1 MSGSAKL
8 TPVATDLRERH
19 KAELAEKRREGY
31 EAGRKEGEK
40 AAEARYADR
49 LDAARVEHAQ
59 EIARLD
65 ERHKA
70 NDVEIRGAA
79 YWRGKVIG
87 AVGGLVIGCF
97 LTVVTGALMFQQNE
111 RALQA
116 GADVAQGGMTAGLAV
131 DALREGAAQPEQP
144 E

>member
-1 MSGSAKL
+1 MSAIGNPAAVQAAAAKR
-8 TPVATDLRERH
+8 DQWGRERY
-19 KAELAEKRREGY
+19 EQGRRDG
-31 EAGRKEGEK
+31 EAQ
-40 AAEARYADR
+40 ADARYADR
-49 LDAARVEHAQ
+49 LDAARAEHLQ

-70 NDVEIRGAA
+70 NDIEIRGAA

-87 AVGGLVIGCF
+87 AVGGLVVGCF

-116 GADVAQGGMTAGLAV
+116 GANVAQGGMTAGLAI
-131 DALREGAAQPEQP
+131 DALQQGAEQ
-144 E
+144 

>member
-1 MSGSAKL
+1 MAAIGNPAAVQAAAAKR
-8 TPVATDLRERH
+8 DQWGRERY
-19 KAELAEKRREGY
+19 EQGRRDG
-31 EAGRKEGEK
+31 EAQ
-40 AAEARYADR
+40 ADARYADR
-49 LDAARVEHAQ
+49 LEAARAEHLQ

-70 NDVEIRGAA
+70 NDIEIRGAA

-97 LTVVTGALMFQQNE
+97 LTVVTGALMFNQNE

-116 GADVAQGGMTAGLAV
+116 GANVAQGGMTAGLAI
-131 DALREGAAQPEQP
+131 DALQQGAEQ
-144 E
+144 

>member
-1 MSGSAKL
+1 MSAIGNPAAVQAAAAKR
-8 TPVATDLRERH
+8 DQWGRERY
-19 KAELAEKRREGY
+19 EQGRRDG
-31 EAGRKEGEK
+31 EAQ
-40 AAEARYADR
+40 AEARYADR
-49 LDAARVEHAQ
+49 LEGARTEHLQ

-116 GADVAQGGMTAGLAV
+116 GANVAQGGMTAGLAI
-131 DALREGAAQPEQP
+131 DALQQGAEQ
-144 E
+144 

>member
-1 MSGSAKL
+1 MAAIGNPAAVQAAAAKR
-8 TPVATDLRERH
+8 DQWGRERY
-19 KAELAEKRREGY
+19 EQGRRDG
-31 EAGRKEGEK
+31 EAQ
-40 AAEARYADR
+40 ADARYVDR
-49 LDAARVEHAQ
+49 LDAARAEHLQ

-70 NDVEIRGAA
+70 NDIEIRGAA

-97 LTVVTGALMFQQNE
+97 LTVVTGALMFNQNE

-116 GADVAQGGMTAGLAV
+116 GANVAQGGMTAGLAI
-131 DALREGAAQPEQP
+131 DALQQGAEQ
-144 E
+144 

>member
-1 MSGSAKL
+1 MSAIGNPAAVQAAAAKR
-8 TPVATDLRERH
+8 DQWGRERY
-19 KAELAEKRREGY
+19 EQGRRDG
-31 EAGRKEGEK
+31 EAQ
-40 AAEARYADR
+40 ADARYVDR
-49 LDAARVEHAQ
+49 LDAARAEHLQ

-70 NDVEIRGAA
+70 NDIEIRGAA

-97 LTVVTGALMFQQNE
+97 LTVVTGALMFNQNE

-116 GADVAQGGMTAGLAV
+116 GANVAQGGMTAGLAI
-131 DALREGAAQPEQP
+131 DALQQGAEQ
-144 E
+144 

>member
-1 MSGSAKL
+1 MSAIGNPAAVQAAAAKR
-8 TPVATDLRERH
+8 DQWGRERY
-19 KAELAEKRREGY
+19 EQGRRDG
-31 EAGRKEGEK
+31 EAQ
-40 AAEARYADR
+40 ADARYVDR
-49 LDAARVEHAQ
+49 LDAARQEHLQ

-70 NDVEIRGAA
+70 NDIEIRGAA

-116 GADVAQGGMTAGLAV
+116 GANVAQGGMTAGLAI
-131 DALREGAAQPEQP
+131 DALQQGAEQ
-144 E
+144 

>member
-1 MSGSAKL
+1 MAAIGNPAAVQAAAAKR
-8 TPVATDLRERH
+8 DQWGRERY
-19 KAELAEKRREGY
+19 EQGRRDG
-31 EAGRKEGEK
+31 EAQ
-40 AAEARYADR
+40 ADARYVDR
-49 LDAARVEHAQ
+49 LDAARAEHLQ

-70 NDVEIRGAA
+70 NDIEIRGAA

-116 GADVAQGGMTAGLAV
+116 GANVAQGGMTAGLAI
-131 DALREGAAQPEQP
+131 DALQQGAEQ
-144 E
+144 

>member
-1 MSGSAKL
+1 MAAIGNPAAVQAAAAKR
-8 TPVATDLRERH
+8 DQWGRERY
-19 KAELAEKRREGY
+19 EQGRRDG
-31 EAGRKEGEK
+31 EAQ
-40 AAEARYADR
+40 ADARYVDR
-49 LDAARVEHAQ
+49 LDAARAEHLQ

-70 NDVEIRGAA
+70 NDIEIRGAA

-116 GADVAQGGMTAGLAV
+116 GADVAQGGMTAGLAI
-131 DALREGAAQPEQP
+131 DALQQGAEQ
-144 E
+144 

>member
-1 MSGSAKL
+1 MSAIGNPAAVQAAAAKR
-8 TPVATDLRERH
+8 DQWGRERYEQGRRDGEAQ
-19 KAELAEKRREGY
+19 AEI
-31 EAGRKEGEK
+31 
-40 AAEARYADR
+40 RYTDR
-49 LDAARVEHAQ
+49 LDAARQEHLQ

-116 GADVAQGGMTAGLAV
+116 GADVAQGGMTAGLAI
-131 DALREGAAQPEQP
+131 DALQQGAEQ
-144 E
+144 

>member
-1 MSGSAKL
+1 MAAIGNPAAVQAAAAKR
-8 TPVATDLRERH
+8 DQWGRERY
-19 KAELAEKRREGY
+19 EQGRRDG
-31 EAGRKEGEK
+31 EAQ
-40 AAEARYADR
+40 ADARYADR
-49 LDAARVEHAQ
+49 LEAARAEHLQ

-70 NDVEIRGAA
+70 NDIEIRGAA

-116 GADVAQGGMTAGLAV
+116 GADVAQGGMTAGLAI
-131 DALREGAAQPEQP
+131 DALQQGAEQ
-144 E
+144 

>member
-1 MSGSAKL
+1 MSAIGNPAAVQAAAAKR
-8 TPVATDLRERH
+8 DQWGRERY
-19 KAELAEKRREGY
+19 EQGRRDG
-31 EAGRKEGEK
+31 EAQ
-40 AAEARYADR
+40 ADARYADR
-49 LDAARVEHAQ
+49 LDAARQEHLQ

-70 NDVEIRGAA
+70 NDIEIRGAA

-116 GADVAQGGMTAGLAV
+116 GADVAQGGMTAGLAI
-131 DALREGAAQPEQP
+131 DALQQGAEQ
-144 E
+144 

>member
-1 MSGSAKL
+1 MSAIGNPAAVQAAAAKR
-8 TPVATDLRERH
+8 DQWGRERYEQGRRDGETQ
-19 KAELAEKRREGY
+19 AEI
-31 EAGRKEGEK
+31 
-40 AAEARYADR
+40 RYTDR
-49 LDAARVEHAQ
+49 LDAARQEHLQ

-87 AVGGLVIGCF
+87 AVGGLVVGCF
-97 LTVVTGALMFQQNE
+97 LTVLTGALMFNQNE

-116 GADVAQGGMTAGLAV
+116 GADVAQGGMTAGLAI
-131 DALREGAAQPEQP
+131 DALQQGAEQ
-144 E
+144 

>member
-1 MSGSAKL
+1 MSAIGNPAAVQAAAAKR
-8 TPVATDLRERH
+8 DQWGRERY
-19 KAELAEKRREGY
+19 EQGRRDG
-31 EAGRKEGEK
+31 EAQ
-40 AAEARYADR
+40 ADARYADR
-49 LDAARVEHAQ
+49 LDAARQEHLQ

-70 NDVEIRGAA
+70 NDIEIRGAA

-116 GADVAQGGMTAGLAV
+116 GANVAQGGMTAGLAI
-131 DALREGAAQPEQP
+131 DALQQGAEQ
-144 E
+144 

>member
-1 MSGSAKL
+1 MAAIGNPAAVQAAAAKR
-8 TPVATDLRERH
+8 DQWGRERY
-19 KAELAEKRREGY
+19 EQGRRDG
-31 EAGRKEGEK
+31 EAQ
-40 AAEARYADR
+40 ADARYVDR
-49 LDAARVEHAQ
+49 LDAARAEHLQ

-70 NDVEIRGAA
+70 NDIEIRGAA

-111 RALQA
+111 RAL
-116 GADVAQGGMTAGLAV
+116 
-131 DALREGAAQPEQP
+131 
-144 E
+144 

>member
-1 MSGSAKL
+1 MSAIGNPAAVQAAAAKR
-8 TPVATDLRERH
+8 DQWGRERYEQGRRDGEAQ
-19 KAELAEKRREGY
+19 AEI
-31 EAGRKEGEK
+31 
-40 AAEARYADR
+40 RYTDR
-49 LDAARVEHAQ
+49 LDAARQEHLQ

-70 NDVEIRGAA
+70 NDIEIRGAA

-116 GADVAQGGMTAGLAV
+116 GANVAQGGMTAGLAI
-131 DALREGAAQPEQP
+131 DALQQGAEQ
-144 E
+144 

>member
-1 MSGSAKL
+1 MSAIGNPAAVQAAAAKR
-8 TPVATDLRERH
+8 DQWGRERY
-19 KAELAEKRREGY
+19 EQGRRDG
-31 EAGRKEGEK
+31 EAQ
-40 AAEARYADR
+40 ADARYADR
-49 LDAARVEHAQ
+49 LEAARAEHLQ

-70 NDVEIRGAA
+70 NDIEIRGAA

-116 GADVAQGGMTAGLAV
+116 GADVAQGGMTAGLAI
-131 DALREGAAQPEQP
+131 DALQQGAEQ
-144 E
+144 

>member
-1 MSGSAKL
+1 MSAIGNPAAVQAAAAKR
-8 TPVATDLRERH
+8 DQWGRERY
-19 KAELAEKRREGY
+19 EQGRRDG
-31 EAGRKEGEK
+31 EAQ
-40 AAEARYADR
+40 ADARYVDR
-49 LDAARVEHAQ
+49 LEAARQEHLQ

-87 AVGGLVIGCF
+87 AVGGLVVGCF
-97 LTVVTGALMFQQNE
+97 LTVLTGALMFQQNE

-116 GADVAQGGMTAGLAV
+116 GADVAQGGMTAGLAI
-131 DALREGAAQPEQP
+131 DALQQGAEQ
-144 E
+144 

>member
-1 MSGSAKL
+1 MAAIGNPAAVQAAAAKR
-8 TPVATDLRERH
+8 DQWGRERY
-19 KAELAEKRREGY
+19 EQGRRDG
-31 EAGRKEGEK
+31 EAQ
-40 AAEARYADR
+40 ADARYADR
-49 LDAARVEHAQ
+49 LEAARAEHLQ

-70 NDVEIRGAA
+70 NDIEIRGAA

-116 GADVAQGGMTAGLAV
+116 GANVAQGGMTAGLAI
-131 DALREGAAQPEQP
+131 DALQQGAEQ
-144 E
+144 

>member
-1 MSGSAKL
+1 MSAIGNPAAVQAAAAKR
-8 TPVATDLRERH
+8 DQWGRERY
-19 KAELAEKRREGY
+19 EQGRRDG
-31 EAGRKEGEK
+31 EAQ
-40 AAEARYADR
+40 ADARYADR
-49 LDAARVEHAQ
+49 LEAARAEHLQ

-70 NDVEIRGAA
+70 NDIEIRGAA

-116 GADVAQGGMTAGLAV
+116 GANVAQGGMTAGLAI
-131 DALREGAAQPEQP
+131 DALQQGAEQ
-144 E
+144 